1 MVVLHGQEDIESC
14 DASDMASQVRGYFQL
29 HTQKDINL
37 VQNMK
42 SRKFWQVSATDNKP
56 KIQTSLNALK
66 FFLKKVIVNMFVNE
80 ISLKKN
86 YFFNCKL

>member
-14 DASDMASQVRGYFQL
+14 DASDLASQVRGYFQL

-42 SRKFWQVSATDNKP
+42 SRKFSQVSAADNRP

-66 FFLKKVIVNMFVNE
+66 FFIITIIDYIHHKIIISKLSKSIFV
-80 ISLKKN
+80 
-86 YFFNCKL
+86 